1 MMFLLGKMGDNRK
14 ALSLIIERLGEVE
27 MAIDFAK
34 EQNDDS
40 LWEEFL
46 KYAMDK
52 PPFIVGLLKNLS
64 AHIDPLRVIERIPN
78 GLDIPG
84 LKSALVQIMSDC
96 TVQLSLRNGCERI
109 LKSDTWNTLMQLI
122 QTQRKGLLMSPD
134 SLCSICGEGFD
145 SENPREHIVIFAC
158 RHFFH
163 ARCVDLQISYD
174 DVGDSSLDLL
184 SIQERQI
191 TSVYSQKEY
200 SISNFIKPQPLWI
213 QSKRIRCPLCEGAK

>member
-14 ALSLIIERLGEVE
+14 ALNLIIERLGDVE

-64 AHIDPLRVIERIPN
+64 AHIDPLRVIERIPET
-78 GLDIPG
+78 LDIPG
-84 LKSALVQIMSDC
+84 LKTALVQIMSDC

-122 QTQRKGLLMSPD
+122 ETQRKGLVMSHD
-134 SLCSICGEGFD
+134 CVCSTCGEEFGG
-145 SENPREHIVIFAC
+145 ENPKEHIVIFFC
-158 RHFFH
+158 RHYFH
-163 ARCVDLQISYD
+163 AGCVDVVISYE
-174 DVGDSSLDLL
+174 DVPEADQGTTTVD
-184 SIQERQI
+184 RQI
-191 TSVYSQKEY
+191 QSVYSKT
-200 SISNFIKPQPLWI
+200 SRTSSVARSQPFLV
-213 QSKRIRCPLCEGAK
+213 QSTSASCPLCKGEQ